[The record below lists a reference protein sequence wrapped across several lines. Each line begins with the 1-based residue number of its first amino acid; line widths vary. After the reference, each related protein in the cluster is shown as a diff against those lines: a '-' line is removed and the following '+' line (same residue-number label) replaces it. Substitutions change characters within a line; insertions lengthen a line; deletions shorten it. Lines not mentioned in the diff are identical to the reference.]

1 MTAAAPVDLAGKIA
15 LVTGATGGMGQVIV
29 TALAG
34 LGATVM
40 IVARTQAGGD
50 RLRRLVSLQVGAD
63 RVEVLTADLASRSDL
78 HRLAADVTARH
89 PRLDLL
95 VNNAGAHYRDRT
107 LNADGVEM
115 HIAVN
120 HLAPF
125 TLTNLLL
132 APLQAAAP
140 ARIVTVVSDAF
151 SDTRQ
156 VKILPRPR
164 PVQLNVDHLDDLA
177 HLNPAD
183 GFDPFTAYARAKL
196 LTLMCGYLLAERL
209 RVTGVTLNAVH
220 PGLVATDI
228 LNDIA
233 PAFARPFLA
242 PVRRLLLTPTEGAQ
256 ASLHLATAP
265 ELAEVT
271 GRYFVRHREGRSPR
285 ISYDTQLQ
293 QRIWDLSDA
302 YATPAT
308 NDGA

>member
-1 MTAAAPVDLAGKIA
+1 MTAAAPVDLAGKVA
-15 LVTGATGGMGQVIV
+15 LVTGATGGMGRVIV
-29 TALAG
+29 TRLAS
-34 LGATVM
+34 LGATVV
-40 IVARTQAGGD
+40 IVARSQAGGD
-50 RLRRLVSLQVGAD
+50 RLRRQVCLQVGAD

-78 HRLAADVTARH
+78 HRLAADVTVRH
-89 PRLDLL
+89 PTLDLL

-107 LNADGVEM
+107 LDADGVEM

-132 APLQAAAP
+132 DPLRAAAP

-164 PVQLNVDHLDDLA
+164 PIQLDTDHLDDLA
-177 HLNPAD
+177 HLNAAD
-183 GFDPFTAYARAKL
+183 GFDPFLAYARAKL

-209 RVTGVTLNAVH
+209 RGTGVTLNAVH

-233 PAFARPFLA
+233 PTFARPFLA

-256 ASLHLATAP
+256 AALHLATAP

-285 ISYDTQLQ
+285 ISYDAQLQ